1 MQLHSVGG
9 VGSAE
14 IAVVGAKRMGEGAGE
29 GREKLAQGFIDSSA
43 WPRNRAAR
51 CF

>member
-1 MQLHSVGG
+1 MGGLEPGREVGG
-9 VGSAE
+9 ETGGS
-14 IAVVGAKRMGEGAGE
+14 E
-29 GREKLAQGFIDSSA
+29 GRELKLEQGFIDSSA